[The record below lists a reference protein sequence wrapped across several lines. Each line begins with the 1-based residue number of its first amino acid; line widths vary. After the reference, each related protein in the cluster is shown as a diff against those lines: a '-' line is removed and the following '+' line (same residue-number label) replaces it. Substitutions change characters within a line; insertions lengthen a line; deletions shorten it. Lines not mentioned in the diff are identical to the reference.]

1 MFRLEKV
8 FQNDDKFFIFNSNLI
23 KCLSIFIM
31 FYLFSILEKNSIYEV
46 FNYKIYRDSDY
57 FIFSILS
64 VLIFYLLSVILFKSH
79 KNFFYY
85 NNNIIKKDFGCLL
98 ISLLISIL
106 ILKFYINKNINTNF
120 IVLIFFLFINLFFFQ
135 KLINKSYSFL
145 VKKNFI
151 QKNILLIGSYENIKK
166 VLNEKK
172 NEIYI
177 YKCCIIIDKN
187 KNEIKKIRTDLR
199 VPIFNFDEDI
209 RSLLEYHSLGQ
220 IWILKDNKLNLE
232 KTLNIVIKY
241 SVDIIILNLLKVEK
255 NSNLIN
261 SKYHF
266 ENYEISKFYGINLLL
281 KIILDKILSLFFL
294 FITSPLLLLS
304 SVLIYFEDG
313 FPIFFTQDRTGWDGR
328 RFKIYKLRTL
338 KNIKFIKTDQVTEG
352 DSRLLT
358 IGKFLRKFSIDEL
371 PQFLNVLKGD
381 MSIVGPRPHM
391 VQHDIY
397 YSNLFNQF
405 LKRNKANPGLTGWAQ
420 VHGLRGPTNDFKLM
434 ERRMEYDLW
443 YLNNWSIFLDL
454 RIILKTF
461 VIIFKHKGV

>member
-166 VLNEKK
+166 VLK
-172 NEIYI
+172 
-177 YKCCIIIDKN
+177 
-187 KNEIKKIRTDLR
+187 
-199 VPIFNFDEDI
+199 
-209 RSLLEYHSLGQ
+209 
-220 IWILKDNKLNLE
+220 
-232 KTLNIVIKY
+232 
-241 SVDIIILNLLKVEK
+241 
-255 NSNLIN
+255 
-261 SKYHF
+261 
-266 ENYEISKFYGINLLL
+266 
-281 KIILDKILSLFFL
+281 
-294 FITSPLLLLS
+294 
-304 SVLIYFEDG
+304 
-313 FPIFFTQDRTGWDGR
+313 
-328 RFKIYKLRTL
+328 
-338 KNIKFIKTDQVTEG
+338 
-352 DSRLLT
+352 
-358 IGKFLRKFSIDEL
+358 
-371 PQFLNVLKGD
+371 
-381 MSIVGPRPHM
+381 
-391 VQHDIY
+391 
-397 YSNLFNQF
+397 
-405 LKRNKANPGLTGWAQ
+405 
-420 VHGLRGPTNDFKLM
+420 
-434 ERRMEYDLW
+434 
-443 YLNNWSIFLDL
+443 
-454 RIILKTF
+454 
-461 VIIFKHKGV
+461 